1 MHFQSMRIAHRL
13 FLSFGLFVFIFVCLS
28 GYTLWL
34 KQNVQQSMD
43 KVTHV
48 RLPTVVAG
56 GELAADIFLSLAQIR
71 GYLLLGTDQIK
82 TDWENSLDDINGT
95 VNKIDGQSKKWTN
108 PKNIERWETLK
119 PLIDELQKA
128 QREAAAY
135 KAAGDNETAVKTLKE
150 KALPAVKRIREI
162 LEGPRAADG
171 THGEGLISSQHD
183 LIGTDMDAIN
193 ADLRSVSIS
202 LIAALVL
209 AVVMGV
215 GITLSLLG
223 AVVKPLKNVISV
235 MGRIEK
241 GELNATVPETN
252 RGDEAG
258 DVAKALESFRL
269 KLEDAEKLRR
279 EQAAAQ
285 QKQLDRARNVD
296 RIVAGFEKEIADIV
310 SVVSS
315 AATELQSTAQSMA
328 ATAEETSKQSNT
340 VAAAAEQATANV
352 QTVASATEELTA
364 SVKEIQS
371 RMTDSN
377 NMVIRAA
384 DQATASTDKVKAL
397 AAASQK
403 IGDVISLINDIAA
416 QTNLLALNA
425 TIEAARAG
433 DAGKGFAVVASE
445 VKALA
450 GQTAKATE
458 EIASQIQGIQ
468 DASASSAQAIQSITT
483 AIEEVRKTS
492 TAISSAVEE
501 QGSATME
508 IARNVNEAAAGT
520 REVSSNIT
528 SVSEA
533 AQHTGA
539 SATQVLSAASE
550 LSRNGER
557 LKAQVASFLKDV
569 RAA

>member
-1 MHFQSMRIAHRL
+1 MRFQSMRIAHRL
-13 FLSFGLFVFIFVCLS
+13 LLSFSFFVFIFVCS
-28 GYTLWL
+28 TGYTLWL
-34 KQNVQQSMD
+34 KQDIIRAADDVA
-43 KVTHV
+43 HV
-48 RLPTVVAG
+48 RLPTIVAG
-56 GELAADIFLSLAQIR
+56 GEMKSAIFLSLAQIR
-71 GYLLLGTDQIK
+71 GYVLLGTDQIK
-82 TDWENSLDDINGT
+82 TDWENSLDDIDAA
-95 VNKIDGQSKKWTN
+95 VKKIDEQSKKWMS

-119 PLIDELQKA
+119 PLIGDLQKA
-128 QREAAAY
+128 QREAANY
-135 KAAGDNETAVKTLKE
+135 KAVGDNETAVRILRE
-150 KALPAVKRIREI
+150 KVIPVVKKIRET
-162 LEGPRAADG
+162 LEDSQASDG
-171 THGEGLISSQHD
+171 TQVEGLISSQNNMID
-183 LIGTDMDAIN
+183 EDIEIIN
-193 ADLRSVSIS
+193 TALQLVTIS
-202 LIAALVL
+202 LIVTLVL
-209 AVVMGV
+209 AVITGI
-215 GITLSLLG
+215 GITLSLL
-223 AVVKPLKNVISV
+223 AAIVKPLKNVISI
-235 MGRIEK
+235 MERIEN
-241 GELNATVPETN
+241 GELDAVVPETN

-269 KLEDAEKLRR
+269 KLVETEKLRR
-279 EQAAAQ
+279 EQSAAQ
-285 QKQLDRARNVD
+285 QKQLDRARNID

-310 SVVSS
+310 SIVSS

-364 SVKEIQS
+364 SVREIQS

-384 DQATASTDKVKAL
+384 DQATASTDKVKQL

-403 IGDVISLINDIAA
+403 IGDVVSLINDIAA

-433 DAGKGFAVVASE
+433 EAGKGFAVVASE

-458 EIASQIQGIQ
+458 EIALQIQGIQ
-468 DASASSAQAIQSITT
+468 DASASSAQAIQNIAM

-492 TAISSAVEE
+492 TTISSAVEE
-501 QGSATME
+501 QGAATLE
-508 IARNVNEAAAGT
+508 IARNVSEAAAGT
-520 REVSSNIT
+520 KEVSSNIT

-539 SATQVLSAASE
+539 SATQVLSAANE
-550 LSRNGER
+550 LSKNGER
-557 LKAQVASFLKDV
+557 LKTQVVSFLKDV
-569 RAA
+569 RTA